1 MNPLTSSPSL
11 PPFLP
16 RTLIPLAALAAM
28 ASYAFRELDPAGA
41 AESGYLAVLSTA
53 VLLAAA
59 ALALR
64 RAPELGLGAVL
75 ATAAVWALPPGPA
88 RGSAVVLV
96 LAATLAVAAVRRL
109 ARTLPDLPPAVA
121 IPLCLGLQFLLRSDL
136 LFTVELNARTL
147 VALLALPAAAGA
159 ALSLLASRF
168 GGLAAV
174 TAGAVVLLLAPG
186 WNVAATLGVIALA
199 AGGFLARRDLSWP
212 ARGAALAVLLA
223 PLAWEPWTGA
233 AAAVSGLAVGFPVVA
248 GVLGL
253 LFVAGKLTL
262 AGLAPA
268 AVPDSPDGLV
278 WPFFFV
284 PELLLAERSRIFAAV
299 AVAMV
304 AATVPHVPD
313 ASALSAPLALC
324 VLFLRTA
331 SLRLQRVW
339 AGILLAATALL
350 SSYPWLRPSLAEE
363 ILGRPHGGLDWT
375 LGVLLLPVV
384 FLLVGLALGVL
395 GRGALGRRLRPEA
408 GSAASAGL
416 AALAFAGLV
425 PFVLPAGTLLTAG
438 RTVLLDA
445 SRPVWETSVPPG
457 PVQALVIE
465 SSLSNSSPL
474 APDTTVATVRL
485 VGAGGPGT
493 SWPLRIGRDTGEW
506 AARRADVERQS
517 RSRAPEPWVSWVA
530 GDFLAQ
536 RYRSRHD
543 LAAPERAARLRIERA
558 PGLPADLV
566 IALHGVE
573 VRQ

>member
-1 MNPLTSSPSL
+1 MNPPTASPSL

-28 ASYAFRELDPAGA
+28 ASYAWRELDPASA

-59 ALALR
+59 ALAPASPR
-64 RAPELGLGAVL
+64 GAPELGLGAVL

-96 LAATLAVAAVRRL
+96 LAATLAVAGLRRL
-109 ARTLPDLPPAVA
+109 AQTLPDLPFSVA

-147 VALLALPAAAGA
+147 VALLALPVAGGA

-168 GGLAAV
+168 GGLAAM
-174 TAGAVVLLLAPG
+174 TAGAVVLALAPG
-186 WNVAATLGVIALA
+186 WNVAATLGVVALV
-199 AGGFLARRDLSWP
+199 AGCVLARRDLSWT
-212 ARGAALAVLLA
+212 ARGAALVVLLA

-233 AAAVSGLAVGFPVVA
+233 AAAISGLTVGFPVVA

-253 LFVAGKLTL
+253 LFVTGKLLLT
-262 AGLAPA
+262 GLSPA
-268 AVPDSPDGLV
+268 SIPDTPDGLA
-278 WPFFFV
+278 WPLFFV
-284 PELLLAERSRIFAAV
+284 PELFFAERSRIVAAI
-299 AVAMV
+299 ALTFV

-313 ASALSAPLALC
+313 VSALAAPLALG
-324 VLFLRTA
+324 VLLLRPA
-331 SLRLQRVW
+331 SLALQRAW
-339 AGILLAATALL
+339 AGILLAATVLL
-350 SSYPWLRPSLAEE
+350 SSYPWLRSSLVEE
-363 ILGRPHGGLDWT
+363 LLGHYDRSIA
-375 LGVLLLPVV
+375 GVMLLPLV
-384 FLLVGLALGVL
+384 FLLVRLVLTRQEL
-395 GRGALGRRLRPEA
+395 GRHLRPEA
-408 GSAASAGL
+408 VSAGL
-416 AALAFAGLV
+416 AALTFAGLV

-438 RTVLLDA
+438 GTVLLDA

-485 VGAGGPGT
+485 VGAGGVNGPGT
-493 SWPLRIGRDTGEW
+493 SWPLRVGQDTGEW
-506 AARRADVERQS
+506 AARRADVEKQS
-517 RSRAPEPWVSWVA
+517 LSRPPAPWVSWVA

-543 LAAPERAARLRIERA
+543 LPAPERAARLRIERA